1 MSETSDSTTTPSR
14 SQAREVREEDAFDVE
29 TLADWLRDNAS
40 PEWADS
46 IDGTPEVRQF
56 AGGASN
62 LTYLLTYSQGT
73 ELILRRPPG
82 GTKSKGAHN
91 MGREY
96 RIQTALR
103 SHFPPVPATVALCE
117 DESVIGS
124 SFYVMERIS
133 GPIPRQ
139 ELPPEGPHSAADVT
153 TLCENFVDLLVDLH
167 RVPVDETGLDDLNK
181 GEGYIDRQ
189 VEGWA
194 KRYTAA
200 RTPNVGSFRKVMDWL
215 RINEPADIGSVL
227 IHNDFRLDNIVLNP
241 EDSTDPI
248 ALLDW
253 ELATIGDPLMD
264 LGGALASWVQADDD
278 WVIRQFR
285 RQPTHVPGMFTRHE
299 FVARYASQTGI
310 GITDDQW
317 VFYEVFGLFRLAA
330 ICQQIYYRYYHR
342 QTTNK
347 AFRTF
352 GIATVALEV
361 RCRRIIRRT
370 ERRRRKGVPPTP
382 LTERT
387 R

>member
-29 TLADWLRDNAS
+29 ALADWLRDNAS

-139 ELPPEGPHSAADVT
+139 ELPRKAPIRRRTSRP
-153 TLCENFVDLLVDLH
+153 C
-167 RVPVDETGLDDLNK
+167 
-181 GEGYIDRQ
+181 
-189 VEGWA
+189 
-194 KRYTAA
+194 A
-200 RTPNVGSFRKVMDWL
+200 RTSWICWSTCTVCRSTR
-215 RINEPADIGSVL
+215 PA
-227 IHNDFRLDNIVLNP
+227 
-241 EDSTDPI
+241 STTSTR
-248 ALLDW
+248 AR
-253 ELATIGDPLMD
+253 AT
-264 LGGALASWVQADDD
+264 S
-278 WVIRQFR
+278 
-285 RQPTHVPGMFTRHE
+285 
-299 FVARYASQTGI
+299 TGRWRA
-310 GITDDQW
+310 G
-317 VFYEVFGLFRLAA
+317 
-330 ICQQIYYRYYHR
+330 
-342 QTTNK
+342 
-347 AFRTF
+347 
-352 GIATVALEV
+352 
-361 RCRRIIRRT
+361 
-370 ERRRRKGVPPTP
+370 
-382 LTERT
+382 
-387 R
+387 